1 MAMKKPKVIVTRKLQ
16 DQVEKRM
23 MELFNVDLSNAEYPV
38 SRKELLSAVKEAHVL
53 VPTIGD
59 KIDASL
65 LSAASSN
72 LKLIANYGA
81 GYDHIDIKTALQ
93 RGIIVTNTPSVL
105 TTDTADMTMA
115 LILAI
120 PRKLREGHEEMQ
132 SGTWKGWSPSAM
144 IGMRITGKKLGIL
157 GMGRIGQAIAKR
169 AKAFDLD
176 INYHNRRRLHENIEK
191 SLSATYWE
199 DLEEMLATVD
209 ILVVSASLNQSSLYL
224 LNSKYLGKMKPTA
237 YLVNISRGEI
247 IDQRALVR
255 QLKDGRLGGAG
266 LDVYD
271 SEEVIGSDFKSLK
284 NVFLLPHM
292 GSSTLEGRIEMGEK
306 VIINI
311 KTYLDGHRPPD
322 QIVPSML

>member
-1 MAMKKPKVIVTRKLQ
+1 MKKPKVIITRRLQ
-16 DQVEKRM
+16 ARVEKRM
-23 MELFNVDLSNAEYPV
+23 KELFNVDLSNAEYPI
-38 SRKELLSAVKEAHVL
+38 SKQELLSAVKDAEIL

-59 KIDASL
+59 KIDASI
-65 LSAASSN
+65 LSAANSK
-72 LKLIANYGA
+72 LKLIAIYGA

-132 SGTWKGWSPSAM
+132 SGNWKGWSPSAM

-169 AKAFDLD
+169 ARAFDLN
-176 INYHNRRRLHENIEK
+176 INYHNRRRLHKNIEK

-199 DLEEMLATVD
+199 NLEEMLSTID
-209 ILVVSASLNQSSLYL
+209 ILVVSASLNSSSLYL
-224 LNSKYLGKMKPTA
+224 LNAKYLGKMKHSA

-247 IDQRALVR
+247 IDQKALVR

-311 KTYLDGHRPPD
+311 KTFLDGHRPPD

>member
-1 MAMKKPKVIVTRKLQ
+1 MR
-16 DQVEKRM
+16 
-23 MELFNVDLSNAEYPV
+23 ELFNVDLSDAEYPI
-38 SRKELLSAVKEAHVL
+38 SRQELLSAVKQADIL

-59 KIDASL
+59 KIDASI

-132 SGTWKGWSPSAM
+132 SGSWKGWSPSAM

-176 INYHNRRRLHENIEK
+176 INYHNRRRLHQNIEE

-199 DLEEMLATVD
+199 NLEEMLSTID
-209 ILVVSASLNQSSLYL
+209 ILVVSASLNPSSLYL
-224 LNSKYLGKMKPTA
+224 LDAKCLGRMKQSA

-247 IDQRALVR
+247 IDQKALVR
-255 QLKDGRLGGAG
+255 QLKEGRLGGAG

-271 SEEVIGSDFKSLK
+271 SEEIIGSDFKSLK

-311 KTYLDGHRPPD
+311 KTFIDGHRPPD

>member
-1 MAMKKPKVIVTRKLQ
+1 MKKHKVIITRRLQ
-16 DQVEKRM
+16 DRVEKRM
-23 MELFNVDLSNAEYPV
+23 RELFNVNLSDSEYPI
-38 SRKELLSAVKEAHVL
+38 SRQELLSAVKEADIL

-59 KIDASL
+59 KIDASI

-132 SGTWKGWSPSAM
+132 SGNWKGWSPSAM

-176 INYHNRRRLHENIEK
+176 INYHNRRRLHKNIEE
-191 SLSATYWE
+191 SLSASYWE
-199 DLEEMLATVD
+199 NLEEMLSKID
-209 ILVVSASLNQSSLYL
+209 ILVVSASLNPSSLYL
-224 LNSKYLGKMKPTA
+224 LNAKCLGKMKQTA

-247 IDQRALVR
+247 IDQKALVR
-255 QLKDGRLGGAG
+255 QLKDGKLGGAG

-271 SEEVIGSDFKSLK
+271 SEEIIGSDFKSLK

-311 KTYLDGHRPPD
+311 KTFIDGHRPPD

>member
-1 MAMKKPKVIVTRKLQ
+1 MQKPRVIVTRKLQ
-16 DQVEKRM
+16 DQIEKRM

-38 SRKELLSAVKEAHVL
+38 SRKELLSAIKEAHVL

>member
-1 MAMKKPKVIVTRKLQ
+1 MKKHKVIITRRLE
-16 DQVEKRM
+16 DRVEKRM
-23 MELFNVDLSNAEYPV
+23 RELFNVNLSQAEYPI
-38 SRKELLSAVKEAHVL
+38 SRQELLSSIKEADIL

-59 KIDASL
+59 KIDASI

-115 LILAI
+115 LVLAI

-132 SGTWKGWSPSAM
+132 SGSWKGWSPSAM

-176 INYHNRRRLHENIEK
+176 INYHNRRRLHQNIEEG
-191 SLSATYWE
+191 LSATYWE
-199 DLEEMLATVD
+199 NLEEMLSTID
-209 ILVVSASLNQSSLYL
+209 ILVVSASLNPSSLYL
-224 LNSKYLGKMKPTA
+224 LDAKCLGRMKQSA

-247 IDQRALVR
+247 IDQKALVR
-255 QLKDGRLGGAG
+255 QLKEGRLGGAG

-271 SEEVIGSDFKSLK
+271 SEEIIGSDFKSLK

-311 KTYLDGHRPPD
+311 KTFIDGHRPPD

>member
-1 MAMKKPKVIVTRKLQ
+1 MKKPKVIITRRLQ
-16 DQVEKRM
+16 DRVEKRM
-23 MELFNVDLSNAEYPV
+23 KELFNVDLSSAEYPV
-38 SRKELLSAVKEAHVL
+38 SKKELLSAVKEADIL

-59 KIDASL
+59 KIDASI
-65 LSAASSN
+65 LSAAGSN

-132 SGTWKGWSPSAM
+132 SGNWKGWSPSAM

-169 AKAFDLD
+169 AIAFDLD

-191 SLSATYWE
+191 SLSAKYWE
-199 DLEEMLATVD
+199 NLEEMLAAVD
-209 ILVVSASLNQSSLYL
+209 ILVVSASLNPSSLYL
-224 LNSKYLGKMKPTA
+224 LNAKCLGKMKHSA
-237 YLVNISRGEI
+237 YIVNISRGEI
-247 IDQRALVR
+247 IDQKALVK
-255 QLKDGRLGGAG
+255 QLKNGRLGGAG

>member
-1 MAMKKPKVIVTRKLQ
+1 
-16 DQVEKRM
+16 M

-38 SRKELLSAVKEAHVL
+38 SRKELLSAVKKAHIL

-93 RGIIVTNTPSVL
+93 RGILVTNTPSVL

>member
-1 MAMKKPKVIVTRKLQ
+1 MQKPKVIVTRKLQ

-199 DLEEMLATVD
+199 DLQEMLATVD

>member
-1 MAMKKPKVIVTRKLQ
+1 MKKPKVIITRRLQ
-16 DQVEKRM
+16 DRVEKRM
-23 MELFNVDLSNAEYPV
+23 RELFNVNLSDAEYPI
-38 SRKELLSAVKEAHVL
+38 SRQELLSAVREADIL

-59 KIDASL
+59 KIDANI

-132 SGTWKGWSPSAM
+132 SGNWKGWSPSAM

-169 AKAFDLD
+169 ARAFDLD
-176 INYHNRRRLHENIEK
+176 INYHNRRRLHQNIEEG
-191 SLSATYWE
+191 LSATYWE
-199 DLEEMLATVD
+199 NLEEMLSTID
-209 ILVVSASLNQSSLYL
+209 ILVVSASLNPSSLYL
-224 LNSKYLGKMKPTA
+224 LNAKCLGKMKRTA

-247 IDQRALVR
+247 IDQKALVR
-255 QLKDGRLGGAG
+255 QLKDGQLGGAG

-271 SEEVIGSDFKSLK
+271 SEEIIGSDFKSLK

-311 KTYLDGHRPPD
+311 KTFIDGHRPPD

>member
-1 MAMKKPKVIVTRKLQ
+1 MQKPKVIVTRKLQ

-176 INYHNRRRLHENIEK
+176 INYHNRRRLHKNIEK

-199 DLEEMLATVD
+199 DLQEMLATVD

>member
-1 MAMKKPKVIVTRKLQ
+1 MKKPKVIITRRLQ
-16 DQVEKRM
+16 DRVEKRM
-23 MELFNVDLSNAEYPV
+23 KELFNVDLSSAEYPV
-38 SRKELLSAVKEAHVL
+38 SKKELLSAVKEADIL

-59 KIDASL
+59 KIDASI
-65 LSAASSN
+65 LSAAGSN

-132 SGTWKGWSPSAM
+132 SGNWKGWSPSAL

-169 AKAFDLD
+169 AIAFDLD

-191 SLSATYWE
+191 ILSATYWE
-199 DLEEMLATVD
+199 NLEEMLAAVD
-209 ILVVSASLNQSSLYL
+209 ILVVSASLNPSSLYL
-224 LNSKYLGKMKPTA
+224 LNAKCLGKMKHSA
-237 YLVNISRGEI
+237 YIVNISRGEI
-247 IDQRALVR
+247 IDQKALVK
-255 QLKDGRLGGAG
+255 QLKNGRLGGAG

>member
-1 MAMKKPKVIVTRKLQ
+1 MKKPKVIITRKLQ
-16 DQVEKRM
+16 DRVEKRM
-23 MELFNVDLSNAEYPV
+23 RELFNVDLSDAQYPV
-38 SRKELLSAVKEAHVL
+38 SRQELLSAIKEADIL

-132 SGTWKGWSPSAM
+132 SGNWKGWSPSAM

-191 SLSATYWE
+191 PLSAKYWE
-199 DLEEMLATVD
+199 SLEEMLATVD
-209 ILVVSASLNQSSLYL
+209 ILVVSASLNPSSLYL
-224 LNSKYLGKMKPTA
+224 LDAKHLGKMKTSA

-247 IDQRALVR
+247 IDQKSLVR
-255 QLKDGRLGGAG
+255 QLKDGKLGGAG

-271 SEEVIGSDFKSLK
+271 SEEIIGSDFKSLK

>member
-1 MAMKKPKVIVTRKLQ
+1 MKKPKVIITRRLQ
-16 DQVEKRM
+16 DRVEKRM
-23 MELFNVDLSNAEYPV
+23 KELFNVDLSSAEYPI
-38 SRKELLSAVKEAHVL
+38 SKQELLSAVKDAEIL

-59 KIDASL
+59 KIDASI
-65 LSAASSN
+65 LSAASSK

-132 SGTWKGWSPSAM
+132 SGDWKGWSPSAM

-157 GMGRIGQAIAKR
+157 GMGRIGQAVAKR
-169 AKAFDLD
+169 ARAFDLN
-176 INYHNRRRLHENIEK
+176 INYHNRRRLHKNIEK

-199 DLEEMLATVD
+199 NLEEMLSTID
-209 ILVVSASLNQSSLYL
+209 ILVVSASLNSSSLYL
-224 LNSKYLGKMKPTA
+224 LNAKYLGKMKHSA

-247 IDQRALVR
+247 IDQKALVR

>member
-1 MAMKKPKVIVTRKLQ
+1 MQKPKGIVTRKLH

-59 KIDASL
+59 KIDAGL

-176 INYHNRRRLHENIEK
+176 INYHNRRRLHENIEN

>member
-1 MAMKKPKVIVTRKLQ
+1 MA
-16 DQVEKRM
+16 
-23 MELFNVDLSNAEYPV
+23 
-38 SRKELLSAVKEAHVL
+38 AVKDADIL

-59 KIDASL
+59 KIDASI
-65 LSAASSN
+65 LSAANPN

-81 GYDHIDIKTALQ
+81 GYDHIDVKTASQ

-132 SGTWKGWSPSAM
+132 SGNWKGWSPSAM

-169 AKAFDLD
+169 AKAFDLN
-176 INYHNRRRLHENIEK
+176 INYHNRRRLHKDIEK
-191 SLSATYWE
+191 ALAATYWE
-199 DLEEMLATVD
+199 SLEEMLSEID
-209 ILVVSASLNQSSLYL
+209 ILVVSASLNSSSFYL
-224 LNSKYLGKMKPTA
+224 LNAKCLGKMKPTA

-247 IDQRALVR
+247 IDQKALVR
-255 QLKDGRLGGAG
+255 QIKEGRLGGAG

-271 SEEVIGSDFKSLK
+271 SEEVIGADFKNLK

-292 GSSTLEGRIEMGEK
+292 GSSTLEGRIEMERK
-306 VIINI
+306 
-311 KTYLDGHRPPD
+311 
-322 QIVPSML
+322 

>member
-1 MAMKKPKVIVTRKLQ
+1 MKKPKVIITRRLQ
-16 DQVEKRM
+16 DRVEKRM
-23 MELFNVDLSNAEYPV
+23 RELFNVNLSRAEYPI
-38 SRKELLSAVKEAHVL
+38 SRQELLSAVKEADIL

-59 KIDASL
+59 KIDASI

-132 SGTWKGWSPSAM
+132 SGNWKGWSPSAM

-176 INYHNRRRLHENIEK
+176 INYHNRRRLHQNIEE

-199 DLEEMLATVD
+199 NLEEMLSAID
-209 ILVVSASLNQSSLYL
+209 ILVVSASLNPSSLYL
-224 LNSKYLGKMKPTA
+224 LNAKCLGKMKQTA

-247 IDQRALVR
+247 IDQKALVR
-255 QLKDGRLGGAG
+255 QLKDGKLGGAG

-271 SEEVIGSDFKSLK
+271 SEEIIGADFKSLK

-311 KTYLDGHRPPD
+311 KTFIDGHRPPD

>member
-1 MAMKKPKVIVTRKLQ
+1 MKKPKVIITRRLQ
-16 DQVEKRM
+16 DRVENRM
-23 MELFNVDLSNAEYPV
+23 KELFNVDLSSAEYPL
-38 SRKELLSAVKEAHVL
+38 SKKELLSAVKEADIL

-59 KIDASL
+59 KIDASI
-65 LSAASSN
+65 LSAAGSN

-132 SGTWKGWSPSAM
+132 SGNWKGWSPSAM

-169 AKAFDLD
+169 AIAFDLD

-199 DLEEMLATVD
+199 NLEEMLAAVD
-209 ILVVSASLNQSSLYL
+209 ILVVSASLNPSSLYL
-224 LNSKYLGKMKPTA
+224 LSAKCLGKMKHSA
-237 YLVNISRGEI
+237 YIVNISRGEI
-247 IDQRALVR
+247 IDQKALVK
-255 QLKDGRLGGAG
+255 QLKNGQLGGAG

>member
-1 MAMKKPKVIVTRKLQ
+1 MKKPKVIITRRLQ
-16 DQVEKRM
+16 DRVEKRM
-23 MELFNVDLSNAEYPV
+23 KELFNVDLSSAEYPV
-38 SRKELLSAVKEAHVL
+38 SKKELLSAVKEADIL

-59 KIDASL
+59 KIDASI
-65 LSAASSN
+65 LSAAGSN

-132 SGTWKGWSPSAM
+132 SGNWKGWSPSAM

-169 AKAFDLD
+169 AIAFDLD

-191 SLSATYWE
+191 TLSAKYWE
-199 DLEEMLATVD
+199 NLEEMLAAVD
-209 ILVVSASLNQSSLYL
+209 ILVVSASLNPSSLYL
-224 LNSKYLGKMKPTA
+224 LNAKYLGKMKQSA
-237 YLVNISRGEI
+237 YIVNISRGEI
-247 IDQRALVR
+247 IDQKALVK
-255 QLKDGRLGGAG
+255 QLKNGLLGGAG

>member
-1 MAMKKPKVIVTRKLQ
+1 MKKPKVIITRRLQ
-16 DQVEKRM
+16 DRVEKRM
-23 MELFNVDLSNAEYPV
+23 SELFNVDLSDAEYPI
-38 SRKELLSAVKEAHVL
+38 SRQELLSAVKEADIL

-59 KIDASL
+59 KIDASI

-132 SGTWKGWSPSAM
+132 SGSWKGWSPSAM

-176 INYHNRRRLHENIEK
+176 INYHNRRRLHQNIEE

-199 DLEEMLATVD
+199 NLEEMLSTID
-209 ILVVSASLNQSSLYL
+209 ILVVSASLNPSSLYL
-224 LNSKYLGKMKPTA
+224 LDAKCLGRMKQSA

-247 IDQRALVR
+247 IDQKALVR
-255 QLKDGRLGGAG
+255 QLKEGRLGGAG

-271 SEEVIGSDFKSLK
+271 SEEIIGSDFKSLK

-311 KTYLDGHRPPD
+311 KTFIDGHRPPD

>member
-1 MAMKKPKVIVTRKLQ
+1 MQKPKVIVTRKLQ

-59 KIDASL
+59 KIDAGL

-132 SGTWKGWSPSAM
+132 SGSWKGWSPSAM

-176 INYHNRRRLHENIEK
+176 INYHNRRRLHQNIEE

-199 DLEEMLATVD
+199 NLEEMLSTID
-209 ILVVSASLNQSSLYL
+209 ILVVSASLNPSSLYL
-224 LNSKYLGKMKPTA
+224 LDAKCLGRMKQSA

-247 IDQRALVR
+247 IDQKALVR
-255 QLKDGRLGGAG
+255 QLKEGRLGGAG

-271 SEEVIGSDFKSLK
+271 SEEIIGSDFKRLK

-311 KTYLDGHRPPD
+311 KTFIDGRRPPD

>member
-1 MAMKKPKVIVTRKLQ
+1 MQKPKVIVTRKLQ

-120 PRKLREGHEEMQ
+120 PRQLREGHEEMQ

>member
-1 MAMKKPKVIVTRKLQ
+1 MQKPKVIVTRKLQ

-38 SRKELLSAVKEAHVL
+38 SRKDLLSAVKEAHVL

-271 SEEVIGSDFKSLK
+271 SEEVIGADFKSLK

>member
-1 MAMKKPKVIVTRKLQ
+1 MKKPKVIITRRLQ
-16 DQVEKRM
+16 DRVEKRM
-23 MELFNVDLSNAEYPV
+23 RELFNVDLSNAEYPI
-38 SRKELLSAVKEAHVL
+38 SRQELLSAVKEADIL

-59 KIDASL
+59 KIDASI

-132 SGTWKGWSPSAM
+132 SGSWKGWSPSAM

-176 INYHNRRRLHENIEK
+176 INYHNRRRLHQNIEE
-191 SLSATYWE
+191 SLSARYWE
-199 DLEEMLATVD
+199 NLEEMLSTID
-209 ILVVSASLNQSSLYL
+209 ILVVSASLNPSSLYL
-224 LNSKYLGKMKPTA
+224 LDAKCLGRMKHTA

-247 IDQRALVR
+247 IDQKALVR

-271 SEEVIGSDFKSLK
+271 SEEIIGSDFKSLK

-311 KTYLDGHRPPD
+311 KTFIDGHRPPD

>member
-1 MAMKKPKVIVTRKLQ
+1 
-16 DQVEKRM
+16 
-23 MELFNVDLSNAEYPV
+23 
-38 SRKELLSAVKEAHVL
+38 
-53 VPTIGD
+53 
-59 KIDASL
+59 
-65 LSAASSN
+65 
-72 LKLIANYGA
+72 
-81 GYDHIDIKTALQ
+81 
-93 RGIIVTNTPSVL
+93 
-105 TTDTADMTMA
+105 MTMA

-132 SGTWKGWSPSAM
+132 SGNWKGWSPSAM

-169 AKAFDLD
+169 ARAFDLN
-176 INYHNRRRLHENIEK
+176 INYHNRRRLHKNIEK

-199 DLEEMLATVD
+199 NLEEMLSAVD
-209 ILVVSASLNQSSLYL
+209 ILVVSASLNSSSLYL
-224 LNSKYLGKMKPTA
+224 LNAKCLGKMKRSA

-247 IDQRALVR
+247 IDQKALVR

>member
-1 MAMKKPKVIVTRKLQ
+1 MKKPKVIITRRLQ
-16 DQVEKRM
+16 DRVEKRM
-23 MELFNVDLSNAEYPV
+23 RELFNVNLSDAQYPI
-38 SRKELLSAVKEAHVL
+38 SRQELLSSVKEAEIL

-59 KIDASL
+59 KIDASI

-132 SGTWKGWSPSAM
+132 SGNWKGWSPSAM

-176 INYHNRRRLHENIEK
+176 INYHNRRRLHQNIEEG
-191 SLSATYWE
+191 LSARYWE
-199 DLEEMLATVD
+199 NLEEMLSTID
-209 ILVVSASLNQSSLYL
+209 ILVVSASLNPSSLYL
-224 LNSKYLGKMKPTA
+224 LNAKCLGKMKRTA

-247 IDQRALVR
+247 IDQKALVR
-255 QLKDGRLGGAG
+255 QLKDGQLGGAG

-271 SEEVIGSDFKSLK
+271 SEEIIGSDFKSLK

-311 KTYLDGHRPPD
+311 KTFIDGHRPPD

>member
-1 MAMKKPKVIVTRKLQ
+1 MQKPKVIVTRKLQ

-199 DLEEMLATVD
+199 DLEEMLAIVD

>member
-1 MAMKKPKVIVTRKLQ
+1 
-16 DQVEKRM
+16 
-23 MELFNVDLSNAEYPV
+23 
-38 SRKELLSAVKEAHVL
+38 
-53 VPTIGD
+53 
-59 KIDASL
+59 
-65 LSAASSN
+65 
-72 LKLIANYGA
+72 
-81 GYDHIDIKTALQ
+81 
-93 RGIIVTNTPSVL
+93 
-105 TTDTADMTMA
+105 
-115 LILAI
+115 
-120 PRKLREGHEEMQ
+120 
-132 SGTWKGWSPSAM
+132 M

-169 AKAFDLD
+169 AIAFDLD

-199 DLEEMLATVD
+199 NLEEMLAAVD
-209 ILVVSASLNQSSLYL
+209 ILVVSASLNPSSLYL
-224 LNSKYLGKMKPTA
+224 LNAKCLGKMKHSA
-237 YLVNISRGEI
+237 YIVNISRGEI
-247 IDQRALVR
+247 IDQKALVK
-255 QLKDGRLGGAG
+255 QLKNGQLGGAG

>member
-1 MAMKKPKVIVTRKLQ
+1 M
-16 DQVEKRM
+16 
-23 MELFNVDLSNAEYPV
+23 

>member
-1 MAMKKPKVIVTRKLQ
+1 MQKPKVIVTRKLQ

-199 DLEEMLATVD
+199 DLEEMLTTVD

>member
-1 MAMKKPKVIVTRKLQ
+1 MKKPKVIITRRLQ
-16 DQVEKRM
+16 DRVEKRM
-23 MELFNVDLSNAEYPV
+23 RELFNVNLSDAEYPI
-38 SRKELLSAVKEAHVL
+38 SRQELLSAVKKADIL

-59 KIDASL
+59 KIDASI

-132 SGTWKGWSPSAM
+132 SGSWKGWSPSAM

-176 INYHNRRRLHENIEK
+176 INYHNRRRLHQNIEE

-199 DLEEMLATVD
+199 NLEEMLSTID
-209 ILVVSASLNQSSLYL
+209 ILVVSASLNPSSLYL
-224 LNSKYLGKMKPTA
+224 LDAKCLGRMKQSA

-247 IDQRALVR
+247 IDQKALVR
-255 QLKDGRLGGAG
+255 QLKEGRLGGAG

-271 SEEVIGSDFKSLK
+271 SEEIIGSDFKSLK

-311 KTYLDGHRPPD
+311 KTFIDGHRPPD

>member
-1 MAMKKPKVIVTRKLQ
+1 MKKPKVIITRKLQ
-16 DQVEKRM
+16 DRVERRM
-23 MELFNVDLSNAEYPV
+23 EELFDVDLSSAEHPI
-38 SRKELLSAVKEAHVL
+38 SKKELLLAVREADIL

-59 KIDASL
+59 KIDASI

-81 GYDHIDIKTALQ
+81 GYDHIDVKTALQ
-93 RGIIVTNTPSVL
+93 RGNCYQHASVL

-132 SGTWKGWSPSAM
+132 SEIGRDGDPSAM

-169 AKAFDLD
+169 AKPFDLD
-176 INYHNRRRLHENIEK
+176 INYHNRRRLHKNIEK
-191 SLSATYWE
+191 NLSATYWE
-199 DLEEMLATVD
+199 NLEEMLATVD
-209 ILVVSASLNQSSLYL
+209 ILVVSASLNPSSLYL
-224 LNSKYLGKMKPTA
+224 LNAKYLGKMKPSS

-247 IDQRALVR
+247 IDQKALVR

-271 SEEVIGSDFKSLK
+271 NEEVIGSDFKSLK

-292 GSSTLEGRIEMGEK
+292 GSSTLEGRLEMGEK

-311 KTYLDGHRPPD
+311 KTFLDGHRPPD
-322 QIVPSML
+322 QIVPSMI

>member
-1 MAMKKPKVIVTRKLQ
+1 MKKPKVIITRRLQ
-16 DQVEKRM
+16 DRVEKRM
-23 MELFNVDLSNAEYPV
+23 EELFNVDLSSADYPV
-38 SRKELLSAVKEAHVL
+38 SKKELLSAVKEADIL

-59 KIDASL
+59 KIDASI

-81 GYDHIDIKTALQ
+81 GYDHIDVKTALQ
-93 RGIIVTNTPSVL
+93 RGMIVTNTPSVL

-132 SGTWKGWSPSAM
+132 SGNWKGWSPSAM

-169 AKAFDLD
+169 AIAFDLD
-176 INYHNRRRLHENIEK
+176 INYHNRRRLHKNIEK
-191 SLSATYWE
+191 SLSAKYWE
-199 DLEEMLATVD
+199 NLEEMLAAVD
-209 ILVVSASLNQSSLYL
+209 ILVVSASLNPSSLYL
-224 LNSKYLGKMKPTA
+224 LNAKCLGKMKHSA
-237 YLVNISRGEI
+237 YIVNISRGEI
-247 IDQRALVR
+247 IDQKALVK
-255 QLKDGRLGGAG
+255 QLKNGLLGGAG

>member
-1 MAMKKPKVIVTRKLQ
+1 MR
-16 DQVEKRM
+16 
-23 MELFNVDLSNAEYPV
+23 ELFNVDLSDAEYPI
-38 SRKELLSAVKEAHVL
+38 SRQELLSAVKEADIL

-59 KIDASL
+59 KIDASI

-132 SGTWKGWSPSAM
+132 SGSWKGWSPSAM

-176 INYHNRRRLHENIEK
+176 INYHNRRRLHQNIEE

-199 DLEEMLATVD
+199 NLEEMLSTID
-209 ILVVSASLNQSSLYL
+209 ILVVSASLNPSSLYL
-224 LNSKYLGKMKPTA
+224 LDAKCLGKMKQTA

-247 IDQRALVR
+247 IDQKALVR

-271 SEEVIGSDFKSLK
+271 SEEIIGSDFKSLK

-311 KTYLDGHRPPD
+311 KTFIDGHRPPD

>member
-1 MAMKKPKVIVTRKLQ
+1 MKKPKVIITRRLQ
-16 DQVEKRM
+16 DRVEKRM
-23 MELFNVDLSNAEYPV
+23 KELFNVDLSGAEYPI
-38 SRKELLSAVKEAHVL
+38 SKQELLSAVKDAEIL

-59 KIDASL
+59 KIDASI
-65 LSAASSN
+65 LSAASSK

-132 SGTWKGWSPSAM
+132 SGNWKGWSPSAM

-169 AKAFDLD
+169 ARAFDLN
-176 INYHNRRRLHENIEK
+176 INYHNRRRLHKNIEK

-199 DLEEMLATVD
+199 NLEEMLSAVD
-209 ILVVSASLNQSSLYL
+209 ILVVSASLNSSSLYL
-224 LNSKYLGKMKPTA
+224 LDAECLGKMKRSA

-247 IDQRALVR
+247 IDQKALVR

>member
-1 MAMKKPKVIVTRKLQ
+1 MKKPKVIITRRLQ
-16 DQVEKRM
+16 DRVEKRM
-23 MELFNVDLSNAEYPV
+23 KELFNVDLSSAEYPV
-38 SRKELLSAVKEAHVL
+38 SKKELLSAVKEADIL

-59 KIDASL
+59 KIDASI
-65 LSAASSN
+65 LSAAGSN

-132 SGTWKGWSPSAM
+132 SGNWKGWSPSAM

-169 AKAFDLD
+169 AIAFDLD

-191 SLSATYWE
+191 SLSAKYWE
-199 DLEEMLATVD
+199 NLEEMLAAVD
-209 ILVVSASLNQSSLYL
+209 ILVVSASLNPSSLYL
-224 LNSKYLGKMKPTA
+224 LNAKCLGKMKHSA
-237 YLVNISRGEI
+237 YIVNISRGEI
-247 IDQRALVR
+247 IDQKALVK
-255 QLKDGRLGGAG
+255 QLKNGLLGGAG

>member
-1 MAMKKPKVIVTRKLQ
+1 MKKPKVIITRRLQ
-16 DQVEKRM
+16 GRVEKRM
-23 MELFNVDLSNAEYPV
+23 RELFNVSLSDAEYPI
-38 SRKELLSAVKEAHVL
+38 SRQELLSSVKKADIL

-59 KIDASL
+59 KIDASI
-65 LSAASSN
+65 LSAANSN

-132 SGTWKGWSPSAM
+132 SGSWKGWSPSAM

-176 INYHNRRRLHENIEK
+176 INYHNRRRLHQNIEEG
-191 SLSATYWE
+191 LSATYWE
-199 DLEEMLATVD
+199 NLEEMLSTID
-209 ILVVSASLNQSSLYL
+209 ILVVSASLNPSSLYL
-224 LNSKYLGKMKPTA
+224 LNAKCLGKMKRTA

-247 IDQRALVR
+247 IDQKALVR
-255 QLKDGRLGGAG
+255 QLKDGQLGGAG

-271 SEEVIGSDFKSLK
+271 SEEIIGSDFKGLK

-311 KTYLDGHRPPD
+311 KTFVDGHRPPD

>member
-1 MAMKKPKVIVTRKLQ
+1 MKKPKVIITRRLQ
-16 DQVEKRM
+16 DRVEKRM
-23 MELFNVDLSNAEYPV
+23 KELFNVNLSSAEYPI
-38 SRKELLSAVKEAHVL
+38 SKRELLSAVKEAEIL

-59 KIDASL
+59 KIDASV
-65 LSAASSN
+65 LSAANSN

-132 SGTWKGWSPSAM
+132 SGNWKGWSPSAM

-169 AKAFDLD
+169 AKAFDLN
-176 INYHNRRRLHENIEK
+176 INYHNRKRLHENIEK

-199 DLEEMLATVD
+199 NLEEMLSNID
-209 ILVVSASLNQSSLYL
+209 ILVVSASLNPSSLYL
-224 LNSKYLGKMKPTA
+224 LNSKCLKKMKPSA

-247 IDQRALVR
+247 IDQRALVKL
-255 QLKDGRLGGAG
+255 LKEGRLGGAG

>member
-1 MAMKKPKVIVTRKLQ
+1 MKKPKVIITRRLQ
-16 DQVEKRM
+16 DRVENRM
-23 MELFNVDLSNAEYPV
+23 KELFNVDLSSAEYPV
-38 SRKELLSAVKEAHVL
+38 SKKELLSAIKEADIL

-59 KIDASL
+59 KIDASI
-65 LSAASSN
+65 LSAAGSN

-132 SGTWKGWSPSAM
+132 SGNWKGWSPSAM

-169 AKAFDLD
+169 AIAFDLD

-199 DLEEMLATVD
+199 NLEEMLAAVD
-209 ILVVSASLNQSSLYL
+209 ILVVSASLNPSSLYL
-224 LNSKYLGKMKPTA
+224 LNAKCLGKMKHSA
-237 YLVNISRGEI
+237 YIVNISRGEI
-247 IDQRALVR
+247 IDQKALVK
-255 QLKDGRLGGAG
+255 QLKNGQLGGAG